1 MRMSFFEAGFSLFNV
16 FKIHPHCNLYQYLML
31 GVTWHQQHGRGGIPG
46 LSFLHKHNNSA
57 TIHGQIFF
65 MRNQKIMELLLHPR
79 RMKFIRLT
87 KAGKE
92 TEVLLVLELWQI
104 CHSLAAWSR
113 KTGSSLSEHM
123 PLILHNSVQS
133 EWIKK
138 VQFSASPCKGK
149 ESVYASST
157 PISKRL
163 PKELALISPVLEFW
177 QLWHSLDVG
186 GKWRWQLGPTDT
198 IAPPPHPIMSSAQH
212 VKMKTIAQRLSASSW
227 GGKTLIKDLET
238 QARLITEDLFQ
249 YKPHLW
255 RLGGCIV

>member
-1 MRMSFFEAGFSLFNV
+1 MRMSFFVAGFSLFNV

-133 EWIKK
+133 EWIKNSNSQLHPVK
-138 VQFSASPCKGK
+138 EKSQFMHLVPQFPRGF
-149 ESVYASST
+149 
-157 PISKRL
+157 
-163 PKELALISPVLEFW
+163 PKN
-177 QLWHSLDVG
+177 
-186 GKWRWQLGPTDT
+186 
-198 IAPPPHPIMSSAQH
+198 
-212 VKMKTIAQRLSASSW
+212 
-227 GGKTLIKDLET
+227 
-238 QARLITEDLFQ
+238 
-249 YKPHLW
+249 
-255 RLGGCIV
+255 